1 MSTIEL
7 RGSSFNH
14 SSTAFWV
21 ALCDRTESGVHTDPI
36 YTWDEG
42 VSARSHVFEPGDS
55 LRQLQVKYV
64 YALCHFSSCS
74 STPFAIVPRLFVI
87 IAGIKQFK
95 TSGQYF
101 DWQSISKTPLAFQ
114 KIAIAALPVEGWS
127 NPFWNEVNRS
137 QLIVHLIIWF
147 LDRSDYPRSS
157 PVTIISI
164 KLSVS

>member
-1 MSTIEL
+1 MRQKFGTRWNLKELAETIADTYKNHDSFSILFHCSSKGHTFGLRRTYVTTMSTIEL

-21 ALCDRTESGVHTDPI
+21 ALWDGTESGVHTDPI

-95 TSGQYF
+95 TAG
-101 DWQSISKTPLAFQ
+101 
-114 KIAIAALPVEGWS
+114 
-127 NPFWNEVNRS
+127 
-137 QLIVHLIIWF
+137 
-147 LDRSDYPRSS
+147 
-157 PVTIISI
+157 
-164 KLSVS
+164 